1 MLSSLPIVANMPAPA
16 ATPTPPKHEADH
28 TEAASDGGSFAQALD
43 QANEPPT
50 APAKPRLGSG
60 KNAPRPGADAAQK
73 AGKPG
78 PAGDGGTPACE
89 AALPFEP
96 ELQGSAGTTADDG
109 REAAAAAETPRDVS
123 ALLADL
129 RPRAAAPSAA
139 DATTMADLR
148 RHAPLADEPPGG
160 DSPSRHPPLG
170 AEAWRPAL
178 PGAPRAAEP
187 PLAPADRHGGPAAIG
202 KLDASSDGTNALHS
216 ASSAAPG
223 SDTAAA
229 AATALPRFDSLLSA
243 AVAQAT
249 APAAT
254 APATP
259 SASAAEATI
268 AAHPASRE
276 FGPQLGAALTT
287 FARDGIEHAR
297 LHLHPAELGP
307 VQVQIQL
314 EGTQAQVLLGAE
326 HALTREKLQDCLPL
340 LAGSLREAGLTLA
353 GGGVFERQPG
363 NGNGNGESRGG
374 HGQRGTTSPEP
385 AATAAPRA
393 PARSR
398 GVVDLVA

>member
-28 TEAASDGGSFAQALD
+28 ADAASDGGGFAQALD

-50 APAKPRLGSG
+50 APTKPRLGNG
-60 KNAPRPGADAAQK
+60 KSASRPGADAAHK

-78 PAGDGGTPACE
+78 PTGDGAAPACE

-109 REAAAAAETPRDVS
+109 REGGAAAETPRDVS

-129 RPRAAAPSAA
+129 RPRAAAPAAA
-139 DATTMADLR
+139 DATTAGDAR
-148 RHAPLADEPPGG
+148 RHAPVVDAPPGG
-160 DSPSRHPPLG
+160 ESPTRHPPLS
-170 AEAWRPAL
+170 AEAWRPAA
-178 PGAPRAAEP
+178 PGGPRVAEP
-187 PLAPADRHGGPAAIG
+187 PMAPADRHGGPAAIG
-202 KLDASSDGTNALHS
+202 KLDASTDGTHTPPS
-216 ASSAAPG
+216 ASSAASS
-223 SDTAAA
+223 SDAAAA
-229 AATALPRFDSLLSA
+229 AATALPRFDSLLGA
-243 AVAQAT
+243 AAAQASAPVAP
-249 APAAT
+249 APAA
-254 APATP
+254 PASP
-259 SASAAEATI
+259 AAEATI

-307 VQVQIQL
+307 VQVQIHL
-314 EGTQAQVLLGAE
+314 DGTQAQVLLGAE
-326 HALTREKLQDCLPL
+326 HALTREKLQDSLPL

-363 NGNGNGESRGG
+363 NGRSNGGDSRGG
-374 HGQRGTTSPEP
+374 NGPRGT
-385 AATAAPRA
+385 ATEAAAPVAARA